1 MLKLH
6 FAAWESL
13 MCALVFVHEFGL
25 DSLHF
30 RYDFWFSTVVN
41 LQSEMSFV
49 PVEVLAYCKPG
60 NLIVTNYSRARTFE
74 MFQ

>member
-30 RYDFWFSTVVN
+30 RYDF
-41 LQSEMSFV
+41 
-49 PVEVLAYCKPG
+49 G
-60 NLIVTNYSRARTFE
+60 
-74 MFQ
+74 FQQ